1 MEVNKMA
8 EETKEEKEVREAE
21 EAAEATR
28 LADEEAAKKAAD
40 EEAAKKAAK
49 EKDSGEELAGKDTS
63 KFSPTEMLD
72 YIDKLKDEN
81 ARRRIANRKL
91 KDAQAKAERD
101 LEDREKN
108 LEKAKKKLTEV
119 ESEKKKKADEE
130 KSEVERLQG
139 QVNDFK
145 AKLDDL
151 ETQSAERDAVIA
163 KKDVQIKK
171 QSRETEVNNLLQ
183 AAKVQFSS
191 DYERQGFM
199 SELLVTD
206 SEGEFTINEEEVNY
220 KVGKFIKKTKE
231 TKPAAPDTPGAGPA
245 IRKGE
250 PALGERIKALTN
262 KAAKEGGL
270 ESKDQEELDELL
282 DLAGQAAAW
291 DPRTAG

>member
-1 MEVNKMA
+1 MRKLVIAVLALMLLVPLWLPAQDEA
-8 EETKEEKEVREAE
+8 GETG
-21 EAAEATR
+21 
-28 LADEEAAKKAAD
+28 
-40 EEAAKKAAK
+40 K
-49 EKDSGEELAGKDTS
+49 EK
-63 KFSPTEMLD
+63 
-72 YIDKLKDEN
+72 
-81 ARRRIANRKL
+81 
-91 KDAQAKAERD
+91 AQ
-101 LEDREKN
+101 
-108 LEKAKKKLTEV
+108 KKLSDV

-145 AKLDDL
+145 AKLNDL
-151 ETQSAERDAVIA
+151 ETQSVERDRVIIEKDA
-163 KKDVQIKK
+163 KIKK

-183 AAKVQFSS
+183 AAKVRFSS

-199 SELLVTD
+199 SELLITD
-206 SEGEFTINEEEVNY
+206 SEGEFTVNDEEVTY
-220 KVGKFIKKTKE
+220 KVGQFIKKTKE

-250 PALGERIKALTN
+250 LALGERIKALTA